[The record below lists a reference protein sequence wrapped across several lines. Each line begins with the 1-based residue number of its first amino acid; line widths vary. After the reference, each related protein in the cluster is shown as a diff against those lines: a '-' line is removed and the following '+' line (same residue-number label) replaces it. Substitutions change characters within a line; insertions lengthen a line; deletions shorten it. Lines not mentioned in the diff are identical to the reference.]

1 MKTYAIILAGGSGQ
15 RLQAEVPKAFVK
27 IHGRTIM
34 EHSILPFQK
43 CDAVDGIILVVP
55 QKYVEEC
62 KQWRKAYHKIEAVVA
77 GGVTRYHSSMQGLAQ
92 VPHASDK
99 VLVHDAARPFVDEA
113 SIKACIAALDR
124 YDAVNLLSPV
134 SNSMVS
140 MKEGKIEHAVDRND
154 FRQVLTPQAF
164 IKKCLDDAHVRAE
177 NFPIKR
183 ITDDF
188 NLVLHFNTGSVTWV
202 EGNTNNIKI
211 TYPHDLKI
219 AECMLGKY

>member
-43 CDAVDGIILVVP
+43 CDAVDGIVLVVP
-55 QKYVEEC
+55 QNYVEAC
-62 KQWRKAYHKIEAVVA
+62 KLWQKDYHKIISVVA
-77 GGVTRYHSSMQGLAQ
+77 GGATRYHSSMQGLAQ
-92 VPHASDK
+92 VPRARDK

-140 MKEGKIEHAVDRND
+140 MKEGKIEHAVDRNN

-164 IKKCLDDAHVRAE
+164 IKECLDTAHLQAVNLPLE
-177 NFPIKR
+177 S

-188 NLVLHFNTGSVTWV
+188 NLVLYFNTGTSTWV
-202 EGNTNNIKI
+202 QGNTNNIKI
-211 TYPHDLKI
+211 TYPHDLQI
-219 AECMLGKY
+219 AECILSKH

>member
-27 IHGRTIM
+27 IHAKTIM

-43 CDAVDGIILVVP
+43 CDAVDGIVLVVP

-62 KQWRKAYHKIEAVVA
+62 KAWHKAYHKIEAVVA
-77 GGVTRYHSSMQGLAQ
+77 GGATRYHSSMQGLAQ
-92 VPHASDK
+92 VPHKDDK
-99 VLVHDAARPFVDEA
+99 VLIHDAARPFVDEA
-113 SIKACIAALDR
+113 SIRACIAALDR

-140 MKEGKIEHAVDRND
+140 MKDGKIVQAVDRND

-164 IKKCLDDAHVRAE
+164 IKECLDNAHAQAR
-177 NFPIKR
+177 NMPIKS

-188 NLVLHFNTGSVTWV
+188 NLVLRFNTGAVTWV

-211 TYPHDLKI
+211 TYPYDLQI
-219 AECMLGKY
+219 AECMLSKH

>member
-27 IHGRTIM
+27 IHAKTIM

-43 CDAVDGIILVVP
+43 CDAVDGIVLVVP
-55 QKYVEEC
+55 QNYVEEC
-62 KQWRKAYHKIEAVVA
+62 KQWQKEYPKIEVVVA
-77 GGVTRYHSSMQGLAQ
+77 GGATRYHSSMQGLAQ
-92 VPHASDK
+92 VPHVRDK

-113 SIKACIAALDR
+113 SIRACIAALDR

-140 MKEGKIEHAVDRND
+140 MKNGKIVQAVDRNA

-164 IKKCLDDAHVRAE
+164 IKGCLDKAHLQAK
-177 NFPIKR
+177 NLPIDS

-219 AECMLGKY
+219 AECMLYKH